1 MKLFI
6 CEFITG
12 GGLYREPLPPSLLKE
27 GTMMRDAVLHDF
39 SALENMQI
47 LMSYDAR
54 LAKPSGEMDAIAIA
68 EQDDVWETWASC
80 MVQADAVLLI
90 APETGGYLSQLSAM
104 AERLNKM
111 VLGCHTQSVQIVS
124 DKYQTYQHLKRQN
137 IQTPSTYLY
146 ADWPQSQGA
155 WVAKP
160 IDGAGCADTAVFEN
174 PHHLDAWMQTRKQSH
189 IIQPFVEGIP
199 ASFSMLCK
207 AGKAYLLTCNRQK
220 IRFNDAELEYQGSVV
235 NELIEYRDAFQ
246 HVAEKIAEA
255 FSGLVGYVGVDLI
268 VTGDDIYVLEINP
281 RLTTSYVAMHQ
292 ACGVNPARMLLDLF
306 YNEAFEL
313 PAIAYRKV
321 DISLGS

>member
-1 MKLFI
+1 
-6 CEFITG
+6 
-12 GGLYREPLPPSLLKE
+12 
-27 GTMMRDAVLHDF
+27 MMRDAVLHDF

-47 LMSYDAR
+47 LMTYDAR
-54 LAKPSGEMDAIAIA
+54 LAKPSGVMDAIAIA
-68 EQDDVWETWASC
+68 DQYDVWATWDSC
-80 MVQADAVLLI
+80 MAQADAVLLI
-90 APETGGYLSQLSAM
+90 APETGGYLAQLSAM

-111 VLGCHTQSVQIVS
+111 VLGCHTQAVQIAA
-124 DKYQTYQHLKRQN
+124 DKYQTYQYLKRHN

-146 ADWPQSQGA
+146 AVWPQSQGT

-174 PHHLDAWMQTRKQSH
+174 PHQLDAWMQTRKQSH

-207 AGKAYLLTCNRQK
+207 AGKAYILACNRQK
-220 IRFNDAELEYQGSVV
+220 MRFNDTKLEYQGGVV
-235 NELIEYRDAFQ
+235 NELVEYRGAFQ
-246 HVAEKIAEA
+246 HLAERIAQA
-255 FSGLVGYVGVDLI
+255 FPGLAGYVGVDLI
-268 VTGDDIYVLEINP
+268 VNGDDIHVLEINP

>member
-1 MKLFI
+1 
-6 CEFITG
+6 
-12 GGLYREPLPPSLLKE
+12 
-27 GTMMRDAVLHDF
+27 MMRDAVLDDF
-39 SALENMQI
+39 STLENMQI
-47 LMSYDAR
+47 LMTYDAR
-54 LAKPSGEMDAIAIA
+54 LAKPSGVMDAIAIA
-68 EQDDVWETWASC
+68 DQDDVWATWDSC
-80 MVQADAVLLI
+80 MAQVDAVLLI
-90 APETGGYLSQLSAM
+90 APETGGYLGQLSAM

-111 VLGCHTQSVQIVS
+111 VLGCHTQAVQIAA
-124 DKYQTYQHLKRQN
+124 DKYQTYQYLKRHN

-155 WVAKP
+155 WLAKP

-174 PHHLDAWMQTRKQSH
+174 PHQLDAWMQTRKQSH
-189 IIQPFVEGIP
+189 IIQPFVEGVP

-207 AGKAYLLTCNRQK
+207 AGKAYLLACNRQK
-220 IRFNDAELEYQGSVV
+220 IRFNDAELEYQGGVV

-246 HVAEKIAEA
+246 HIAEKIAEA

-268 VTGDDIYVLEINP
+268 VNGDDIYVLEINP

>member
-1 MKLFI
+1 
-6 CEFITG
+6 
-12 GGLYREPLPPSLLKE
+12 
-27 GTMMRDAVLHDF
+27 MMRDAVLHDF

-47 LMSYDAR
+47 LMTYDAR
-54 LAKPSGEMDAIAIA
+54 LAKPSGVMDAIAITK
-68 EQDDVWETWASC
+68 QDDVWTTWASC
-80 MVQADAVLLI
+80 MAQADAVLLI

-124 DKYQTYQHLKRQN
+124 DKYQTYQQLKQHN

-146 ADWPQSQGA
+146 ANWPQSQGA
-155 WVAKP
+155 WLAKP

-189 IIQPFVEGIP
+189 IIQPFIEGIP

-321 DISLGS
+321 DISLGT

>member
-1 MKLFI
+1 
-6 CEFITG
+6 
-12 GGLYREPLPPSLLKE
+12 
-27 GTMMRDAVLHDF
+27 MRDAVLHDF
-39 SALENMQI
+39 STLENMQI
-47 LMSYDAR
+47 LMTYDAR
-54 LAKPSGEMDAIAIA
+54 LAKPSGVMDAIAIA
-68 EQDDVWETWASC
+68 DQDDVWATWDSC
-80 MVQADAVLLI
+80 MAQVDAVLLI
-90 APETGGYLSQLSAM
+90 APETGGYLGQLSAM

-111 VLGCHTQSVQIVS
+111 VLGCHTQAVQIAA
-124 DKYQTYQHLKRQN
+124 DKYQTYQYLKRHN

-155 WVAKP
+155 WLAKP

-174 PHHLDAWMQTRKQSH
+174 PHQLDAWMQTRKQSH
-189 IIQPFVEGIP
+189 IIQPFVEGVP

-207 AGKAYLLTCNRQK
+207 AGKAYLLACNRQK
-220 IRFNDAELEYQGSVV
+220 IRFNDAELEYQGGVV

-246 HVAEKIAEA
+246 HIAEKIAEA

-268 VTGDDIYVLEINP
+268 VNGDDIYVLEINP

>member
-1 MKLFI
+1 
-6 CEFITG
+6 
-12 GGLYREPLPPSLLKE
+12 
-27 GTMMRDAVLHDF
+27 MMRDAVLHDF
-39 SALENMQI
+39 STLENMQI
-47 LMSYDAR
+47 LMTYDAR
-54 LAKPSGEMDAIAIA
+54 LAKPSGVMDAIAIA
-68 EQDDVWETWASC
+68 DQDDVWATWDSC
-80 MVQADAVLLI
+80 MAQVDAVLLI
-90 APETGGYLSQLSAM
+90 APETGGYLGQLSAM

-111 VLGCHTQSVQIVS
+111 VLGCHTQAVQIAA
-124 DKYQTYQHLKRQN
+124 DKYQTYQYLKRHN

-155 WVAKP
+155 WLAKP

-174 PHHLDAWMQTRKQSH
+174 PHQLDAWMQTRKQSH
-189 IIQPFVEGIP
+189 IIQPFVEGVP

-207 AGKAYLLTCNRQK
+207 AGKAYLLACNRQK
-220 IRFNDAELEYQGSVV
+220 IRFNDAELEYQGGVV

-246 HVAEKIAEA
+246 HIAEKIAEA

-268 VTGDDIYVLEINP
+268 VNGDDIYVLEINP

>member
-1 MKLFI
+1 
-6 CEFITG
+6 
-12 GGLYREPLPPSLLKE
+12 
-27 GTMMRDAVLHDF
+27 MMRDAVLHDF

-47 LMSYDAR
+47 LMTYDAR
-54 LAKPSGEMDAIAIA
+54 LAKPSGVMDAIAITK
-68 EQDDVWETWASC
+68 QDDVWTTWASC
-80 MVQADAVLLI
+80 MAQADAVLLI

-111 VLGCHTQSVQIVS
+111 VLGCHTQAVQIAT
-124 DKYQTYQHLKRQN
+124 DKYQTYLHLKRHN

-146 ADWPQSQGA
+146 ADWPQSEGA
-155 WVAKP
+155 WLAKP

-174 PHHLDAWMQTRKQSH
+174 PHQLDAWMQTRKQSH

-220 IRFNDAELEYQGSVV
+220 IRFNDAELEYQGGVV

-246 HVAEKIAEA
+246 HVAEKIAQV
-255 FSGLVGYVGVDLI
+255 FSGLAGYVGVDLI
-268 VTGDDIYVLEINP
+268 VNGDDIYVLEINP

>member
-1 MKLFI
+1 LKIFI

-27 GTMMRDAVLHDF
+27 GAMMRDAVLHDF
-39 SALENMQI
+39 SGLENMQI
-47 LMSYDAR
+47 LMTYDAR
-54 LAKPSGEMDAIAIA
+54 LSKPSGTMDALSIT
-68 EQDDVWETWASC
+68 EQDDVWAIWASR
-80 MVQADAVLLI
+80 MEQADVVLLI
-90 APETGGYLSQLSAM
+90 APETGGYLTQLSAM

-111 VLGCHTQSVQIVS
+111 VLGCHTQAVQIAAN
-124 DKYQTYQHLKRQN
+124 KYQTYQHLRRHN
-137 IQTPSTYLY
+137 IPTPSTYLY
-146 ADWPQSQGA
+146 ADWPQNQGT
-155 WVAKP
+155 WIAKP

-174 PHHLDAWMQTRKQSH
+174 PHQLDAWMQTRKESH

-199 ASFSMLCK
+199 ASLSMLCK

-220 IRFNDAELEYQGSVV
+220 ISFYDAKVEYQGGVV
-235 NELIEYRDAFQ
+235 NDLTDYRDVFQ
-246 HVAEKIAEA
+246 YLAVKIAQA
-255 FSGLVGYVGVDLI
+255 FSGLAGYVGVDLI
-268 VTGDDIYVLEINP
+268 VNGDDIYVLEINP